1 MSPVNYYAVLACG
14 VASMMLGM
22 MWYGP
27 IFGKVWIKLMGF
39 TEKDMTA
46 AQKKGMGPTY
56 LMAFLSSCVTAFVL
70 SGYLSY
76 NGLASINTAMIGVL
90 FIWVGFYAT
99 TALSPV
105 LWEGKSWK
113 LYFIGISH
121 QLVQLAMFAAI
132 LVSWK

>member
-1 MSPVNYYAVLACG
+1 MYSVNYYAILVCG
-14 VASMMLGM
+14 VSSMALGM

-27 IFGKVWIKLMGF
+27 IFGKVWVKLMGF
-39 TEKDMTA
+39 TQAHMEA
-46 AQKKGMGPTY
+46 AQKKGMGPSY
-56 LMAFLSSCVTAFVL
+56 ILSFLSSCITAFVL

-76 NGLASINTAMIGVL
+76 NGLATINTAMIGVL
-90 FIWVGFYAT
+90 FIWLGFYAT
-99 TALSPV
+99 TAISPV

-113 LYFIGISH
+113 LYFIGIAH

>member
-1 MSPVNYYAVLACG
+1 MSPVNYYAIAVCG
-14 VASMMLGM
+14 VASMALGM

-27 IFGKVWIKLMGF
+27 IFGKVWMKLMGF
-39 TEKDMTA
+39 TQAHMEA
-46 AQKKGMGPTY
+46 AQKKGMGPSY
-56 LMAFLSSCVTAFVL
+56 ILSFLSSSLTAFVL
-70 SGYLSY
+70 SGYLAYDGS
-76 NGLASINTAMIGVL
+76 LAIANAMVVL

-113 LYFIGISH
+113 LYFIGIAH